1 MGRLTRVV
9 RPALVVLLVVGLLA
23 AVFAWRAYLQFGSAP
38 SATSEPPVHATPA
51 TAAVKPAPKDSV
63 AGAPGSNARLLDAY
77 LLFLAVLD
85 SHRARGQ

>member
-23 AVFAWRAYLQFGSAP
+23 AVFAWRAHLPVGSAP
-38 SATSEPPVHATPA
+38 TSEPPVHATPA